1 MPLPIHE
8 SAPVERRL
16 LRDVVYNRLYTSI
29 LDGTLEPGETL
40 VDDTLTTWLGVSRT
54 PIREAL
60 MKLADIGLVE
70 LAPNRYTR
78 VASIDYKALNEAVY
92 AYGLL
97 GEYAAKT
104 TADSLSIEA
113 LTALE
118 ETLQQILAAS
128 AASDRI
134 SLGESINAFMMVFFE
149 ETENEALFTL
159 SSGLSPQL
167 IRYISVFSEPFG
179 TTPLADQFGS
189 IVQGAKE
196 RDANATAQ
204 SVAELFTLV
213 HANLSSAKRRSD
225 QVIDEKPVI

>member
-1 MPLPIHE
+1 MPLPLHE

-40 VDDTLTTWLGVSRT
+40 VDDTLTAWLGVSRT

-78 VASIDYKALNEAVY
+78 VASIDYRALNEAVY

-97 GEYAAKT
+97 SEHAARIT
-104 TADSLSIEA
+104 SDSLSIEA
-113 LTALE
+113 LNALE
-118 ETLQQILAAS
+118 ETLHDITVAAETG
-128 AASDRI
+128 DRI
-134 SLGESINAFMMVFFE
+134 ALGENVTAFLTVFLE
-149 ETENEALFTL
+149 ESENEALL
-159 SSGLSPQL
+159 NVASGLSPQF

-179 TTPLADQFGS
+179 SEPLADQFGR
-189 IVQGAKE
+189 IVEGTKAE
-196 RDANATAQ
+196 DAAATAQ
-204 SVAELFTLV
+204 AVANLFALV
-213 HANLSSAKRRSD
+213 HANLMSAKRRSD
-225 QVIDEKPVI
+225 AMIDEKPVI